1 MNEDMVDLPH
11 NNFPLYESIKA
22 KFKITPKKITDLNEI
37 FFINQRPFFNYIDS
51 DQAKKFLKYYKYL
64 QKLVFEIDSILPK
77 QLPYLKTCQ
86 KNKKIILTRRA
97 VALLFLLSF
106 FNLINITNKNCNFFN
121 VSLVLKCVS
130 HSQFEFGKC
139 FINYL
144 TQIGRWL
151 SNNDPILDETITY
164 IRDNIDINNYQD
176 KELCEINI
184 YEKGSLFEGDASYCV
199 DFANKYIGG
208 GVLNQ
213 GCVQEEI
220 LFAVEPEAIVS
231 LLFMEVMDKND
242 AIGIFNTIQYSKYK
256 GYGSNFKFLE
266 NAITKDLS
274 KIRRH
279 KIIAID
285 AAPPKKQDNNS
296 NNNTLNNSK
305 VNSSDNN
312 VCNTNT
318 NKMNNNYNNMIMNNN
333 NNYNMMMNNNY
344 NMMMNNNYNN
354 MIMNN
359 NYNMMMNNN
368 NNNYNMMMNNNYN
381 NMMMKNNSN
390 YNNMIMNNNNNYNL
404 MNNNNNYN
412 MMMNNNYNRMMMN
425 NNNNYNMM
433 MNNNYNNML
442 MNNNFNN
449 MMINNNMVNNNYNNM
464 MMNNNMQNN
473 NFNNMMMNNNFNNMM
488 MNNNYNNMMINN
500 NSNNRMM
507 NNSML
512 NNNYN
517 NMMMN
522 NNYNN
527 RMMNN
532 SMLNNNFNNM
542 MMNNNF
548 NNMMINNNSNNMM
561 MKNNSNINNTL
572 DNMNTKEKED
582 IKRDI
587 HKAYVGFNLVNHD
600 QINNVTKTIATG
612 NWGCGAF
619 GGNHQLKFIQQWIAA
634 SFAGIKRLDYYTFGH
649 QKMEEAQKNY
659 NIIKNTFKTANSLY
673 YAILNLN
680 IYDDNIIKNLLKS

>member
-97 VALLFLLSF
+97 VALIFLLSF

-318 NKMNNNYNNMIMNNN
+318 NKMNNNYNNMIM
-333 NNYNMMMNNNY
+333 
-344 NMMMNNNYNN
+344 
-354 MIMNN
+354 
-359 NYNMMMNNN
+359 NN

>member
-305 VNSSDNN
+305 VNSSNN
-312 VCNTNT
+312 NICNTNT
-318 NKMNNNYNNMIMNNN
+318 NIMNNNYNNMIM
-333 NNYNMMMNNNY
+333 
-344 NMMMNNNYNN
+344 
-354 MIMNN
+354 
-359 NYNMMMNNN
+359 NN

>member
-64 QKLVFEIDSILPK
+64 QKLVFEMDSILPK

-266 NAITKDLS
+266 NAITKELY

-318 NKMNNNYNNMIMNNN
+318 NKMNNNYNNMIM
-333 NNYNMMMNNNY
+333 
-344 NMMMNNNYNN
+344 
-354 MIMNN
+354 
-359 NYNMMMNNN
+359 NN

-522 NNYNN
+522 NN
-527 RMMNN
+527 
-532 SMLNNNFNNM
+532 
-542 MMNNNF
+542 F

>member
-344 NMMMNNNYNN
+344 N
-354 MIMNN
+354 
-359 NYNMMMNNN
+359 
-368 NNNYNMMMNNNYN
+368 
-381 NMMMKNNSN
+381 
-390 YNNMIMNNNNNYNL
+390 
-404 MNNNNNYN
+404 
-412 MMMNNNYNRMMMN
+412 
-425 NNNNYNMM
+425 
-433 MNNNYNNML
+433 NML